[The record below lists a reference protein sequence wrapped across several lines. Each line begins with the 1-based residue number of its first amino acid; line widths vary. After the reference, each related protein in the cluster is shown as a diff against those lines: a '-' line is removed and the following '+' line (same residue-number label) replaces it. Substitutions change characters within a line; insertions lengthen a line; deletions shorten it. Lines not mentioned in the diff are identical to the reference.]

1 MTIMFLY
8 VTCPLILSVQWIQNW
23 FFKTNVLGFAMK
35 HKVNNLILQNGTML
49 SLNELEQPLNARE
62 AEDLFLP

>member
-1 MTIMFLY
+1 
-8 VTCPLILSVQWIQNW
+8 
-23 FFKTNVLGFAMK
+23 MK

>member
-1 MTIMFLY
+1 MTIMFLC
-8 VTCPLILSVQWIQNW
+8 VTCPLILSVQWIQKW
-23 FFKTNVLGFAMK
+23 FFKTNVLGFETK

-49 SLNELEQPLNARE
+49 NLHELEQPLNERE